1 MRDRREPE
9 NIACACANFTDTHT
23 EFVCPDTTFVR
34 SMIDIWEVLHCLFLY
49 VYQSYFS
56 EMYIVCICMYVVLCC
71 VCMLCM
77 YVMYACMLTILQS
90 SFYDELAQYN
100 C

>member
-9 NIACACANFTDTHT
+9 NIACACANFADTHT

-56 EMYIVCICMYVVLCC
+56 EMYIHVVCICMYVVLCC

-77 YVMYACMLTILQS
+77 YVMYVCYVCMHVNNIV
-90 SFYDELAQYN
+90 
-100 C
+100 